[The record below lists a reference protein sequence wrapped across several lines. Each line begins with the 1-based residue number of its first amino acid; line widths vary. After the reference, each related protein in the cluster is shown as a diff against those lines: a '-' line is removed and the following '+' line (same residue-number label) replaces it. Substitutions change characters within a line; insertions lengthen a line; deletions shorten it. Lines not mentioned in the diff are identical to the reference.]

1 MEIFAAT
8 HNDLFEAMFLVST
21 YSGSES
27 EKQYT
32 CWGAVTPGEENLKNG
47 IAAQNLYIARD
58 KVVLGMA
65 ILTKLPPI
73 LLKLSQKEQEKQSL
87 YAHCFSVHS
96 LGIGKGVV
104 RQLLDFGISKA
115 REQGCEVLRIDVR
128 TDHLLAEEQL
138 NQAGFKKNENLKF
151 NVAKV
156 HYVVYEYNL

>member
-27 EKQYT
+27 ERQYT
-32 CWGAVTPGEENLKNG
+32 CWGSVAPAEDDLNSA

-58 KVVLGMA
+58 KVVLGMT

-73 LLKLSQKEQEKQSL
+73 QLKLLQKEQEKQSL
-87 YAHCFSVHS
+87 YAHCFSVHP
-96 LGIGKGVV
+96 LGVGKGVT
-104 RQLLDFGISKA
+104 RQLLDFAINKA

-138 NQAGFKKNENLKF
+138 NQAGFKKNGNLKF
-151 NVAKV
+151 NVDKV